1 MITFTWK
8 RSLLITTENLE
19 AGGKPRDPQMTA
31 TKERVGRF
39 LERLVKG
46 TLAVVLYGS
55 GTLVVSGVLFYFS
68 WKLGLTALFVL
79 SGLLPLSASAYLLWR
94 LMRRERRPGLWRAR
108 TREAAIL
115 RLARRLGGR
124 LTVADVALGTGLT
137 LKASEAALNELA
149 RKGYTEVRVSP
160 SGVLV
165 YHCFPLADAHDK
177 SHAEGVLASED

>member
-8 RSLLITTENLE
+8 RSFLIATQHIE
-19 AGGKPRDPQMTA
+19 GKDESPDPQMA
-31 TKERVGRF
+31 PKERLGRF
-39 LERLVKG
+39 LERLAKG
-46 TLAVVLYGS
+46 ALAAVLYGS

-94 LMRRERRPGLWRAR
+94 LMRRERQPWLWRYR
-108 TREAAIL
+108 SREAAIL

-124 LTVADVALGTGLT
+124 LSVADVALGTGLT
-137 LKASEAALNELA
+137 LRASEAALNELV
-149 RKGYTEVRVSP
+149 RKGYAELRVSP

-165 YHCFPLADAHDK
+165 YHCFPLADERDK
-177 SHAEGVLASED
+177 SHAERVLS

>member
-8 RSLLITTENLE
+8 RSFLITTRNIEGSE
-19 AGGKPRDPQMTA
+19 ESPDPQMA
-31 TKERVGRF
+31 SPKERLGRF
-39 LERLVKG
+39 LERLAKG
-46 TLAVVLYGS
+46 ILAAVLYGS

-94 LMRRERRPGLWRAR
+94 LMRRERQPWLWRYR
-108 TREAAIL
+108 SREAAIL

-137 LKASEAALNELA
+137 LKASEAALNELV
-149 RKGYTEVRVSP
+149 RKGYTELHVSP
-160 SGVLV
+160 AGVLV
-165 YHCFPLADAHDK
+165 YQCFPLADSRDR
-177 SHAEGVLASED
+177 SHAERVVS